1 MAGAAVSVCSQQNG
15 RLHWLPHPQV
25 VVSRHRRDGRAQV
38 IGPARPVSGTGAGLV
53 PSSSQACACC
63 VRPPSHVQPKIRH
76 PSPPPVLL
84 LQQGRLPAGR
94 SAARH
99 FFFFSCRAS
108 SRRPPPQGNNCMLT
122 RSTRLLRSTCCS
134 LLCPSPQA
142 ASCGTNGRLVEPR
155 RQAPPV
161 RPCASEVSSFHPST
175 RALPFRLSCPRLSL
189 TLTLCLLPSPLAQ
202 GFLPSLPTFHSLT
215 TYLAVGSRRRPLCHC
230 GQRVFLDSMIP

>member
-1 MAGAAVSVCSQQNG
+1 MSS
-15 RLHWLPHPQV
+15 LKFDILPP
-25 VVSRHRRDGRAQV
+25 
-38 IGPARPVSGTGAGLV
+38 L
-53 PSSSQACACC
+53 PSSSSNKEGC
-63 VRPPSHVQPKIRH
+63 QPAE
-76 PSPPPVLL
+76 VLL
-84 LQQGRLPAGR
+84 AT
-94 SAARH
+94 
-99 FFFFSCRAS
+99 FFFLLPGEQST
-108 SRRPPPQGNNCMLT
+108 PPPQGNNCMLT